1 MIGNKPNNHIIIFGF
16 VIIISQRIYT
26 GTVYGTAEPSIVTTG
41 INNKTFL
48 YFVYMI
54 NSFLLFVYILIIILM
69 GDKGYHGNEADID
82 CECTILIKD
91 HDILMPDFASFPTAN
106 NNLVKHYDLI

>member
-1 MIGNKPNNHIIIFGF
+1 MSNNKNNLFLIGNSHTFLKIFSFNIFII
-16 VIIISQRIYT
+16 QRIYT
-26 GTVYGTAEPSIVTTG
+26 GTVYGTAESPIVSTG
-41 INNKTFL
+41 II
-48 YFVYMI
+48 I
-54 NSFLLFVYILIIILM
+54 NSFLLFVDILIIILM